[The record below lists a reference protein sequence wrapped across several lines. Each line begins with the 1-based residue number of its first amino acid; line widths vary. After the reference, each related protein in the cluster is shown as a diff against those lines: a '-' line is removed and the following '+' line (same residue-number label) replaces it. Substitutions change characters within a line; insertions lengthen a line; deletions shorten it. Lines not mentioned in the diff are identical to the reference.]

1 MSITVEFFGIA
12 RRRTG
17 IERLEVEAQSLGEV
31 LDDLGRRYPDWASEC
46 LAGGTLSASYLANR
60 NGNEFVRDR
69 RTQLH
74 DGDSLLI
81 LAADVGG

>member
-17 IERLEVEAQSLGEV
+17 TERLEIPAHSLGDV
-31 LDDLGRRYPDWASEC
+31 LDDLSRRFPDWAAEC
-46 LAGGTLSASYLANR
+46 LSNGQLSGAYLANR
-60 NGNEFVRDR
+60 NGTEFVTDR
-69 RTQLH
+69 RAELH